1 MPALIYVFTPFLVV
15 VLKVS
20 FDRTLVDELTPETL
34 FKNHRLSSQSQ
45 ILAAVFQFGISQDLL
60 GLELP
65 AVKQRPQ
72 DYRATR

>member
-1 MPALIYVFTPFLVV
+1 MPALIYVFSPFLVV

-20 FDRTLVDELTPETL
+20 FDRTLVAELTPET
-34 FKNHRLSSQSQ
+34 FQNHRLSSQSQ

-72 DYRATR
+72 DNRATR